1 MSKWGDTWCVSSPRF
16 LRLVLRP
23 LSGIAEPSICRSLGR
38 LGSGVSWVYL
48 FGTEVVHDHSVG
60 VSCKCTAGEENDS
73 GVRLPLRE
81 DPLLTWKRRLTQ
93 EPSQKKPTLTTRGSL
108 LRGSLDLHSH
118 HLCQITEQDGVQ
130 AVRARRDISCSVSAV
145 KHGADG
151 AVHQPASALLPES
164 RRCSSEQASANSNT
178 GQPVTSL

>member
-38 LGSGVSWVYL
+38 LGSGVSRVYL

-81 DPLLTWKRRLTQ
+81 DHFLPGKGALPGSHLRRS
-93 EPSQKKPTLTTRGSL
+93 PP
-108 LRGSLDLHSH
+108 
-118 HLCQITEQDGVQ
+118 
-130 AVRARRDISCSVSAV
+130 
-145 KHGADG
+145 
-151 AVHQPASALLPES
+151 
-164 RRCSSEQASANSNT
+164 
-178 GQPVTSL
+178 